1 MNEGVFPAQSELK
14 LLECGELG
22 LNYYRVHGPLMDEN
36 TLWTEIIRL
45 RKLELGAGLRD
56 IVEEAANLLM
66 EGRHMEAEALVQ
78 NAEARVR
85 MHDEQAEV
93 VAV

>member
-1 MNEGVFPAQSELK
+1 MN
-14 LLECGELG
+14 
-22 LNYYRVHGPLMDEN
+22 EN

-45 RKLELGAGLRD
+45 RKLELGASLRD

-66 EGRHMEAEALVQ
+66 DGRHMEAEALVQ

-85 MHDEQAEV
+85 MHDEPAEV
-93 VAV
+93 AAV

>member
-1 MNEGVFPAQSELK
+1 MN
-14 LLECGELG
+14 
-22 LNYYRVHGPLMDEN
+22 EN

-45 RKLELGAGLRD
+45 RKLELGASLRD
-56 IVEEAANLLM
+56 IVEEAANLLI
-66 EGRHMEAEALVQ
+66 EGRHIEAEALVQ

-85 MHDEQAEV
+85 VHDEPAGA

>member
-1 MNEGVFPAQSELK
+1 MGSF
-14 LLECGELG
+14 
-22 LNYYRVHGPLMDEN
+22 GPLMNEN
-36 TLWTEIIRL
+36 TLWTAIIRL

-56 IVEEAANLLM
+56 SVEEAANLLVD
-66 EGRHMEAEALVQ
+66 GRHMEAEALVQ

-85 MHDEQAEV
+85 VYDARAGV

>member
-1 MNEGVFPAQSELK
+1 MN
-14 LLECGELG
+14 
-22 LNYYRVHGPLMDEN
+22 EN

-45 RKLELGAGLRD
+45 RKLELGASLRD
-56 IVEEAANLLM
+56 IVEEAANLLVD
-66 EGRHMEAEALVQ
+66 GRHIEAEALVQ

-85 MHDEQAEV
+85 VHDEQAAV

>member
-1 MNEGVFPAQSELK
+1 MN
-14 LLECGELG
+14 
-22 LNYYRVHGPLMDEN
+22 EN
-36 TLWTEIIRL
+36 TLWTAIIRL

-56 IVEEAANLLM
+56 SVEEAANLLVD
-66 EGRHMEAEALVQ
+66 GRHMEAEALVQ

-85 MHDEQAEV
+85 VYDARAGV